1 MIRLFTGIIEEQG
14 QVASMKHISAQA
26 IVLRVKASTV
36 LNDVQMGDSIA
47 INGICLTVTSFD
59 EHSFTVDVMPE
70 TVNATSLRSLRAS
83 SSVNLERAMAANGRF
98 GGHFVSGHVDGV
110 GEIIRKQR
118 EQNAIY
124 YDIEIP
130 ASLARYVITKGSVA
144 IDGVSLTV
152 FQVKQNCFTIS
163 LIPHTASITIL
174 GEKEV
179 GDVVNIECD
188 MLIKYVEHL
197 LTFASK
203 KEILDEAYLRANG
216 FM

>member
-14 QVASMKHISAQA
+14 QVASMKHISDQA

-70 TVNATSLRSLRAS
+70 TVNATSLRSLRAG
-83 SSVNLERAMAANGRF
+83 SSVNLERAMAANERF
-98 GGHFVSGHVDGV
+98 GGHIVSGHVDGI

-152 FQVKQNCFTIS
+152 FQVKQNFFTIS
-163 LIPHTASITIL
+163 LIPYTASITIL

-188 MLIKYVEHL
+188 MLIKHVEHL